1 MRYRTA
7 KIALPCSQPNT
18 HGKEI
23 KHGKIDK
30 KRTAMRNA
38 RQRPHKTH
46 GKDPTHGNKGSQP
59 TAKKSGTAKVPS
71 LAVRT
76 LYALRASKAHD
87 KVAFAMRLDV
97 VHGKGALCRA
107 VIPLPCAI

>member
-7 KIALPCSQPNT
+7 KVALPCSQANT

-23 KHGKIDK
+23 EHGKIDE
-30 KRTAMRNA
+30 KRMAMKNA
-38 RQRPHKTH
+38 RQRPHKIH

-76 LYALRASKAHD
+76 LYALRASKAHGRG
-87 KVAFAMRLDV
+87 AFAVRLDV

-107 VIPLPCAI
+107 VIPLPCTI